1 MSSPRATASTEAT
14 RSRMAKG
21 RLRTAL
27 TPIRRARAI
36 TSGVR
41 SATSRR
47 GCRLGSRSRAVAS
60 SCGRLF
66 DAVAAALGLCPDV
79 ALFEG
84 QAAMELEDLIDD
96 KARAAALAAGI
107 YRFADEKQPAN
118 DLRILEPRPMW
129 QALLEDLRVGTA
141 LPVISAKF
149 HLGLAA
155 SVADMAALLAREAG
169 EQTDRID
176 TVVLSGGC
184 FQNKV
189 LFEACVTRLEENG
202 LTCLSQSQVPANDG
216 GLSLGQGAVA
226 AAREIA
232 SRSTN

>member
-1 MSSPRATASTEAT
+1 
-14 RSRMAKG
+14 
-21 RLRTAL
+21 
-27 TPIRRARAI
+27 
-36 TSGVR
+36 
-41 SATSRR
+41 
-47 GCRLGSRSRAVAS
+47 
-60 SCGRLF
+60 
-66 DAVAAALGLCPDV
+66 
-79 ALFEG
+79 
-84 QAAMELEDLIDD
+84 
-96 KARAAALAAGI
+96 
-107 YRFADEKQPAN
+107 
-118 DLRILEPRPMW
+118 
-129 QALLEDLRVGTA
+129 LLEDLRSGTA
-141 LPVISAKF
+141 SPVISAKF
-149 HLGLAA
+149 HLGLAE

-169 EQTDRID
+169 DRTDRID